1 MWDLRAIRH
10 ELVALNLDW
19 DWPPLPEPDG
29 KAPAAMPLRVVT
41 DLGGHDFS
49 WGESD
54 PPEVDRLS
62 EALEIDPG
70 DLYALVRRGRIYIN
84 VGHYDQA
91 IADYTRAIAI
101 KPGDPRILAGRAEAH
116 LWKKEYAPGFA
127 DGEASL
133 AALPDQAVLQNHIAW
148 AYAMAQ
154 PPFRDPAKALA
165 HARWAVRLAPE
176 NGNHHNTLGVALY
189 RGGEYR
195 EAVTELE
202 SSLAVASK
210 ENGPYDLFFL
220 AMCRVHLSETSRGKV
235 DFERACRLQADHQVG
250 ASLVEELQSIRREAD
265 ALLSKQ

>member
-1 MWDLRAIRH
+1 MT
-10 ELVALNLDW
+10 
-19 DWPPLPEPDG
+19 
-29 KAPAAMPLRVVT
+29 PATFTR
-41 DLGGHDFS
+41 
-49 WGESD
+49 WSD
-54 PPEVDRLS
+54 AAGFTSTSAD
-62 EALEIDPG
+62 
-70 DLYALVRRGRIYIN
+70 
-84 VGHYDQA
+84 YDQA

-116 LWKKEYAPGFA
+116 LWKKEYGPGFA

-133 AALPDQAVLQNHIAW
+133 AALPDQAVLQNQIAW

-154 PPFRDPAKALA
+154 PPFRDPAKAVT
-165 HARWAVRLAPE
+165 HARLAVRLAPE

-189 RGGEYR
+189 RGGKYR

-235 DFERACRLQADHQVG
+235 DFERACRF
-250 ASLVEELQSIRREAD
+250 ASRSQSRRQSCRRTSVDSSRSGCSSEQTMNTRQLVERLIFGTIGDCVTQSRPERIRPLRNCPLARWQRVAQSEPR
-265 ALLSKQ
+265 LCPIGWP